1 MGVNSRGGLCSM
13 MGDGQKLPKWPQWLR
28 IHVRRCLNRIKNSMN
43 HGERLVWSW
52 RAEGAFEMLYILGII
67 YGCGGEIL
75 FNLATAL
82 VKEPDMLKGPDFLVP
97 DEESEVGSIVSRV
110 ERMCTDNGTKTTAK
124 YLERVYQKIQEAMHE
139 ETDEERNP
147 WRNHPVSAGEGNDEL
162 FDDPKTRPGRGVSC
176 AQRIGRADQ

>member
-1 MGVNSRGGLCSM
+1 MGSGEIATTIGGHV
-13 MGDGQKLPKWPQWLR
+13 KLPKWPFLLQV
-28 IHVRRCLNRIKNSMN
+28 HVRRCLNRIKNCEN

-52 RAEGAFEMLYILGII
+52 RAEGAFETLCILGII
-67 YGCGGEIL
+67 YGSGCKIL
-75 FNLATAL
+75 FELATEL
-82 VKEPDMLKGPDFLVP
+82 VKQPDMLKGPDFLVP

-124 YLERVYQKIQEAMHE
+124 YLERVYHKIQEAMHE

-162 FDDPKTRPGRGVSC
+162 FDDPKTRPGRGV
-176 AQRIGRADQ
+176 